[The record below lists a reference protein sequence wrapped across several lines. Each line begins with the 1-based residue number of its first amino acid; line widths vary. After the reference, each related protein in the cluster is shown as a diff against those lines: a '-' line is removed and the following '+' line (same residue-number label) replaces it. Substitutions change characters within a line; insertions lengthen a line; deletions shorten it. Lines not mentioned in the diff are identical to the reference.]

1 MNNLDNDPHI
11 KKIQE
16 HFMKLIENYDDP
28 ICLLFV
34 KCVINSEKGNLSE
47 IGKSFQKISEFLLN
61 RIYDL
66 EFKSEEKGN
75 PGRNIRLEV
84 ALESINEIGKELEQM
99 EDEEQCSYHWSIIGI
114 LLIIIMSLFNHIEI
128 DTE

>member
-1 MNNLDNDPHI
+1 MDNLDNDQHI

-16 HFMKLIENYDDP
+16 QFVKLIENYDDP

-47 IGKSFQKISEFLLN
+47 IGISFQKISEFLLN

-66 EFKSEEKGN
+66 EFKSEEKGDS
-75 PGRNIRLEV
+75 GRNIRLEV
-84 ALESINEIGKELEQM
+84 ALESINKIGKELEQM

>member
-1 MNNLDNDPHI
+1 MNDLDNDQHA

-16 HFMKLIENYDDP
+16 HFVKLIENYDDP
-28 ICLLFV
+28 MCLLFV
-34 KCVINSEKGNLSE
+34 KCVINNENGNLSE
-47 IGKSFQKISEFLLN
+47 IGKSFQKISDFLLN

-66 EFKSEEKGN
+66 EFKPEENGSQ
-75 PGRNIRLEV
+75 GRNIRLEV
-84 ALESINEIGKELEQM
+84 ALESIKEIGKELEQM

-114 LLIIIMSLFNHIEI
+114 LLIIIMNLFNHIEI

>member
-1 MNNLDNDPHI
+1 MNELDNDQHVQE
-11 KKIQE
+11 IQK
-16 HFMKLIENYDDP
+16 HFIKLIENYDDP
-28 ICLLFV
+28 MCLLFV

-47 IGKSFQKISEFLLN
+47 IGISFQKIADFLLN

-66 EFKSEEKGN
+66 EFKPDEKGN
-75 PGRNIRLEV
+75 LGRNIRLEL
-84 ALESINEIGKELEQM
+84 ALESIKEIGKELEQM

-114 LLIIIMSLFNHIEI
+114 LLIIIMNLFNHIEI